1 MRAIRCSVQQY
12 SHTCNSTRDVI
23 KGGSKNVVRVRTV
36 TVTGFPRR
44 YSEQYTQSVVYESTE
59 KELIEEGKVNETLFS
74 TNGIVSRKCTRNNRF
89 TFLVLFS
96 TSSHYFYPR
105 MRIRT
110 FVRIGCT
117 IILRR

>member
-1 MRAIRCSVQQY
+1 MNDTGVHTVQRTVQSRMGMLSMY
-12 SHTCNSTRDVI
+12 VI
-23 KGGSKNVVRVRTV
+23 V

-44 YSEQYTQSVVYESTE
+44 YSEQYTQSVVDESPK

-74 TNGIVSRKCTRNNRF
+74 TTNGIVSRKCTRNNRF

-96 TSSHYFYPR
+96 TSAHYFYPR
-105 MRIRT
+105 MRIRI